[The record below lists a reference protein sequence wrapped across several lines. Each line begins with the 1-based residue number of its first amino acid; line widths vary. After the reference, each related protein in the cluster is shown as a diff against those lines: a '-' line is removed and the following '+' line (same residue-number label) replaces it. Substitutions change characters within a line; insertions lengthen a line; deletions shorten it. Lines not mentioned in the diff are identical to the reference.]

1 MSRARKVEAAGIAI
15 GLIAAV
21 VCLIGLSIWL
31 LSPEGT
37 SYKVLVAVWLWALPL
52 LGLFAL
58 AGWVLGRIA
67 YLITGAER

>member
-1 MSRARKVEAAGIAI
+1 MSRARRVEAIGIAV
-15 GLIAAV
+15 GLV
-21 VCLIGLSIWL
+21 VALICLIGLSIWL

-52 LGLFAL
+52 LGIFAL